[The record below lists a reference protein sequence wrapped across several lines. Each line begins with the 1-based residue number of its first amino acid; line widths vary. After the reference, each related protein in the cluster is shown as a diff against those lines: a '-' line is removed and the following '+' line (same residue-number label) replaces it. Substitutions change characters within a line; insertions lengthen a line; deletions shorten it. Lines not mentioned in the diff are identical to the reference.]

1 MGTVIMLPVGEALP
15 VGISVILTDS
25 IGNTISIN
33 LPLIN
38 CLVATIS
45 LISLIIFYLVNRQDR
60 QPEID
65 EQKIRILDDQ
75 SSVSET
81 ETLLERPPARPSFLL
96 PCPNFQWPQQSGVM
110 DQVMTRREGNT
121 ELSPALRQK
130 LQEAGILRK
139 TRALG
144 EMKKPGDLENAAS
157 EKGKMLAR
165 GNIRISFDTFQAK
178 SRPGLETTSSE
189 DESLKTDANNMTMI
203 LLGRLKK
210 RRFEESDEWKTMRRR
225 SSTYNVRNLDSSLI
239 RAV

>member
-1 MGTVIMLPVGEALP
+1 MGTVIMLPMGEALP

-45 LISLIIFYLVNRQDR
+45 LISLIIFYLVNRKDR
-60 QPEID
+60 QLEID
-65 EQKIRILDDQ
+65 EEKIRILDDQ
-75 SSVSET
+75 SSASET
-81 ETLLERPPARPSFLL
+81 ETLLEMPPTRPSFLL
-96 PCPNFQWPQQSGVM
+96 PCPNFQWPQHSRVM

-139 TRALG
+139 TRVLG
-144 EMKKPGDLENAAS
+144 EMKPGELETAAS
-157 EKGKMLAR
+157 ERGKTLAR
-165 GNIRISFDTFQAK
+165 GSIRISFDTFQAK

-210 RRFEESDEWKTMRRR
+210 RRVEESDEWKTMRRR
-225 SSTYNVRNLDSSLI
+225 SSTYNVRNLNSSLI